1 MKINFLDYLK
11 QNIKPDILQKA
22 NEFKNSSNYKAI
34 KSYSLSDKYQSA
46 KMQLKLRD
54 KNIENLKLKE
64 KVQDNSLFERQK
76 NILQEVTYKKK

>member
-1 MKINFLDYLK
+1 MSLEDYLK

-34 KSYSLSDKYQSA
+34 KTYSLSDKYQSA

-54 KNIENLKLKE
+54 KNIHQHTLADI
-64 KVQDNSLFERQK
+64 QR
-76 NILQEVTYKKK
+76 LQENIFVS

>member
-1 MKINFLDYLK
+1 MSLEDYLK

-46 KMQLKLRD
+46 KMQLKQRD
-54 KNIENLKLKE
+54 KNIHQHTLADI
-64 KVQDNSLFERQK
+64 QR
-76 NILQEVTYKKK
+76 LQENIFVG

>member
-1 MKINFLDYLK
+1 MSLEDYLK

-34 KSYSLSDKYQSA
+34 KTYSLSDKYQSA

-54 KNIENLKLKE
+54 KNIH
-64 KVQDNSLFERQK
+64 QDTLTDIQR
-76 NILQEVTYKKK
+76 LQENIFVG

>member
-1 MKINFLDYLK
+1 MNLEDYLK

-54 KNIENLKLKE
+54 KNIHQHTLADI
-64 KVQDNSLFERQK
+64 QR
-76 NILQEVTYKKK
+76 LQENIFAG

>member
-1 MKINFLDYLK
+1 MSLEDYLK

-34 KSYSLSDKYQSA
+34 KTYLSSDKYQSA

-54 KNIENLKLKE
+54 KNIHQHTLSDI
-64 KVQDNSLFERQK
+64 QR
-76 NILQEVTYKKK
+76 LQENIFIG

>member
-1 MKINFLDYLK
+1 MNLEDYLK

-34 KSYSLSDKYQSA
+34 KSYSLSNKYQSA

-54 KNIENLKLKE
+54 KNIHQHTLADIQRLQE
-64 KVQDNSLFERQK
+64 
-76 NILQEVTYKKK
+76 NILAG